1 MYKVIIVDDEDAV
14 RERLYQQLLS
24 LNGDFE
30 IVGQFQNGFD
40 ALLSGVSLAPDLLIT
55 DIKMPYIDGIDLI
68 KRMKLELPL
77 LQTIIISGFDSF
89 DYAKQAISLGVIG
102 YITKPITID
111 ELSETLKKVKEELDK
126 RNTIDNDLEEL
137 KRKADSGLKLMQ
149 NSDLSKLI
157 TLKDIPENFQEKL
170 VADGIDLKYKYTIL
184 AAIDFDDE
192 LNQIS
197 YSKMELV
204 TLYLEKYIQDELI
217 NTNIHYILFDN
228 SSEFGLFLLSNEK
241 FEKEKLQEILV
252 RILAKIKR
260 GCETEMSIGLSEVK
274 EDIEQKS
281 YRELFRHALRTLEY
295 RTVIGCNIVIF
306 FDDINKN
313 KMTSGKVD
321 ENEFKTIT
329 YEVLYG
335 EISKAKERITRLLNT
350 INTDN
355 FKETYLFILNNL
367 IDSLLKACVSLQSLF
382 ETFLTYDEIAVKAYS
397 IKSNEQLIDFINI
410 LVDKI
415 DKINKE
421 SRQSGVEASFRQI
434 ISFIENNYKD
444 SMLSLEDV
452 AKELNYS
459 VSYISAILKKNKTS
473 FTKYLTDVRMEKA
486 KYLLKNTEEKI
497 LSIANEVGYDDPYY
511 FSHCFKKN
519 SGMSPAEY
527 RKKWRKELI
536 QFVLKL
542 QHMQFYASFSF

>member
-111 ELSETLKKVKEELDK
+111 ELSETLKKAKEELDK

-204 TLYLEKYIQDELI
+204 TLYLEKYIQDELV
-217 NTNIHYILFDN
+217 NTNIRYILFDN

-274 EDIEQKS
+274 EDVEQKS

-295 RTVIGCNIVIF
+295 RTVIGSNIVIF

-313 KMTSGKVD
+313 KTTSGKVD

-367 IDSLLKACVSLQSLF
+367 VDSLLKACVSLQSLF
-382 ETFLTYDEIAVKAYS
+382 ETYLTYDEIAVKAYS
-397 IKSNEQLIDFINI
+397 IKSNEQLIDFINM

-434 ISFIENNYKD
+434 ISFIENNYKN

-527 RKKWRKELI
+527 RKKWRKELT
-536 QFVLKL
+536 QFALKL